1 MTKNENQEEL
11 AVNYREWKSP
21 TYIFVGFIIFLLFG
35 IFILYETFI
44 DSEKDLGSIFFFTG
58 WVSLIILM
66 ILITPK
72 RIEIDDNELTI
83 TWIGR
88 KSIFIKN
95 SVNRISK
102 FKYPAM
108 IYFFRIIENN
118 ERQRFHVFEK
128 LPILVN
134 YELEPYYKLEPGR
147 IYNVV
152 EEIDKWVC
160 NNLDHNNASAPDA
173 KSRGV

>member
-1 MTKNENQEEL
+1 M

-21 TYIFVGFIIFLLFG
+21 TNIFVGLTISLLFG
-35 IFILYETFI
+35 IFILYKIFN
-44 DSEKDLGSIFFFTG
+44 DSEMDLVSIFFFTG
-58 WVSLIILM
+58 WVLLIIFM

-72 RIEIDDNELTI
+72 RIEFDDNEITI

-88 KSIFIKN
+88 RSKFIKN

-102 FKYPAM
+102 FKYPAK
-108 IYFFRIIENN
+108 IYFFRIIETNK
-118 ERQRFHVFEK
+118 RQKFNVFK
-128 LPILVN
+128 RLPILVN

-152 EEIDKWVC
+152 EEIEKWVW
-160 NNLDHNNASAPDA
+160 NNIDHNQADEPDVR
-173 KSRGV
+173 S

>member
-1 MTKNENQEEL
+1 MLLIRSDYDPKKQLMTKIENQKEL

-21 TYIFVGFIIFLLFG
+21 TYIFVGFIIFFLFG
-35 IFILYETFI
+35 VFILYETFS
-44 DSEKDLGSIFFFTG
+44 DSEKDLVSIFFFAE
-58 WVSLIILM
+58 WVLLIILM
-66 ILITPK
+66 KLITPK

-88 KSIFIKN
+88 RAKFTKN
-95 SVNRISK
+95 SVNRVSK

-118 ERQRFHVFEK
+118 ERQKLNVFRM

-134 YELEPYYKLEPGR
+134 YELEPLVS
-147 IYNVV
+147 N
-152 EEIDKWVC
+152 
-160 NNLDHNNASAPDA
+160 
-173 KSRGV
+173 

>member
-1 MTKNENQEEL
+1 MTKNENQKEL

-21 TYIFVGFIIFLLFG
+21 THLFVGLIIFLLFG
-35 IFILYETFI
+35 IFILYRTFN
-44 DSEKDLGSIFFFTG
+44 DSEGELVAIFLFTG
-58 WVSLIILM
+58 WVLLIVLM
-66 ILITPK
+66 LLITPK

-88 KSIFIKN
+88 KSIFIKS

-118 ERQRFHVFEK
+118 ERQKLNVFRK

-134 YELEPYYKLEPGR
+134 YELEPYYKLEPSR

-152 EEIDKWVC
+152 EEIEKWVM
-160 NNLDHNNASAPDA
+160 
-173 KSRGV
+173 